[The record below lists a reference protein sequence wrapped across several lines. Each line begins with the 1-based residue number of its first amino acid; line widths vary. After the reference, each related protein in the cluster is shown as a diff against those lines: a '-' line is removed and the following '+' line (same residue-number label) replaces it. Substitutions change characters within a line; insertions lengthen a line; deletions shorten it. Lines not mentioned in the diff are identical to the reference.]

1 MSNYNS
7 TFTGEEIDNAIEAV
21 INGANMIKGTSL
33 ASGTD
38 LNTLFIPGWYYG
50 LGTTSYTNRPVASRN
65 FILGVFPSADG
76 SSTGSRVGQIFM
88 TTGYT
93 STASTAYPSALYIR
107 GVRRT
112 VNTSTG
118 AYSYTHTGWLRLA
131 TNTDINSLSDRI
143 DSIEES
149 GEPTQVATG
158 TFTLANSGSSTAT
171 IDFDFVPTM
180 IKVWVNDA
188 TAASSTGRAI
198 GCLAAVLPYSG
209 SGSSFT
215 NPPLNNVQGYMANNG
230 MTWGA
235 SGYKGSYLYEAYR

>member
-7 TFTGEEIDNAIEAV
+7 AYTGEEIDDAIKMI

-50 LGTTSYTNRPVASRN
+50 LGTTSYTNRPVGSRN
-65 FILGVFPSADG
+65 FVLGVFPSADG

-93 STASTAYPSALYIR
+93 STASTVYPSALYIR

-158 TFTLANSGSSTAT
+158 EFTLESSGTSTAT
-171 IDFDFVPTM
+171 INFGFVPTL

-188 TAASSTGRAI
+188 TSASSTGRAI

-209 SGSSFT
+209 SGTSFT
-215 NPPLNNVQGYMANNG
+215 NPLLSAVQGVMSSDG
-230 MTWGA
+230 TTWRA
-235 SGYKGSYLYEAYR
+235 AGYKGSYLYEAYR